1 MRRERYIFN
10 KQTLRYEKVVEP
22 LSTTLLRV
30 FGFVCAAIFTAFV
43 FTILAHKYFPSP
55 NEKALLERVA
65 RLEGF
70 IENEV
75 GENLALMESSLENL
89 QKRDAYAHRMIFGM
103 SPIDENIWNGGVGG
117 HDAYAEFDSYG
128 ASGDLMAG
136 IQQRIDRLKYQM
148 SLQSRSLDTI
158 LLEAQNKEE
167 MLASIPSIKPV
178 RVDRLSK
185 GMSLLSGFGMRIHPV
200 YKVPRMHNGIDF
212 TAPRGTSIQAT
223 GNGKVVK
230 AGRAGG
236 YGMRVVIDHGYG
248 YQTVYAHMSRID
260 VKVGEEVTRGQSIGL
275 VGNTGTSTAP
285 HCHYEVHLD
294 GRPINP
300 VQFVTDGLSPE
311 EYQHLVEAAETIN
324 QSFD

>member
-22 LSTTLLRV
+22 LSTTLLRI
-30 FGFVCAAIFTAFV
+30 FGFVCAAVFTAFI
-43 FTILAHKYFPSP
+43 FTILAHQYFPSP
-55 NEKALLERVA
+55 NEKALRDRVE
-65 RLEGF
+65 RLEAY

-75 GENLALMESSLENL
+75 GEDLALMEASLNNL

-103 SPIDENIWNGGVGG
+103 NPIDENIWEGGIGG
-117 HDAYAEFDSYG
+117 HDAYAEFDAFG

-136 IQQRIDRLKYQM
+136 IQGRIDQLKYQM

-158 LLEAQNKEE
+158 LLEAQNKED

-178 RVDRLSK
+178 RGDHLRR
-185 GMSLLSGFGMRIHPV
+185 GMNLLSGFGMRIHPV

-223 GNGKVVK
+223 GNGRVIQ

-236 YGMRVVIDHGYG
+236 FGLRVVIDHGYG
-248 YQTVYAHMSRID
+248 YTTTYGHMSRID
-260 VKVGEEVTRGQSIGL
+260 VKVGQEVTRGEPIGL

-285 HCHYEVHLD
+285 HCHYEVHLN

-300 VQFVTDGLSPE
+300 VQFVTDGLTPE
-311 EYQHLVEAAETIN
+311 EYQQLVEAAESVN